1 MRVVVD
7 TNVLVS
13 AILRGRNP
21 RAVIQFI
28 VDSSDYSWMVSP
40 EILAEYKEVLT
51 RTKFKLTQEVIAEWV
66 EVLETVPILDI
77 SRCRARG

>member
-21 RAVIQFI
+21 RAVIEFI
-28 VDSSDYSWMVSP
+28 IDTPDYSWMVSP
-40 EILAEYKEVLT
+40 
-51 RTKFKLTQEVIAEWV
+51 
-66 EVLETVPILDI
+66 
-77 SRCRARG
+77 

>member
-1 MRVVVD
+1 MRVVID

-28 VDSSDYSWMVSP
+28 IDASDYSWMGSP
-40 EILAEYKEVLT
+40 EILAEYSIPK
-51 RTKFKLTQEVIAEWV
+51 
-66 EVLETVPILDI
+66 
-77 SRCRARG
+77 

>member
-13 AILRGRNP
+13 AILCGRNP

-28 VDSSDYSWMVSP
+28 VDTSDYSWMVSS
-40 EILAEYKEVLT
+40 ETLAEYKEVLT
-51 RTKFKLTQEVIAEWV
+51 RTKFKLKGSSE
-66 EVLETVPILDI
+66 LLLI
-77 SRCRARG
+77 SLSNQLSQDLMLAL